1 MARRFDLGMSLEYVS
16 QWGLVEAVREF
27 AQNAKDAETFN
38 KDNKMYFDYDK
49 DAEVLRIGNKNGCL
63 TTETLL
69 LGKTTKANNADMI
82 GQHGEGYKVA
92 TVVLMRLGKQVKVY
106 NRSVKEVWTA
116 KVVNSKRYNAKVV
129 VFDIEKVSIFKS
141 VPDHD
146 LIFEISGISED
157 EYASIVESNL
167 SLQDL
172 KEGVDY
178 IESRGS
184 KILLGEKFA
193 GKLFVGG
200 LFVTSSRYANKGYDF
215 KPSLI
220 KLDRDRSFI
229 DGLDLQ
235 FITGKVICES
245 GNMELVR
252 QLKDVWDGQYI
263 RCYLRDGFEQD
274 TVADLY
280 NEAYDDF
287 IVKWGRDAIP
297 CNDTDTFNRLKRN
310 GYNAVMLKDNDY
322 HYVSKSS
329 HYVEPK
335 VLSRTNRD
343 VANDLEEWF
352 NEWISEDSDAYEHGS
367 SLIEEVLERLRN

>member
-1 MARRFDLGMSLEYVS
+1 MARRFDLGMSLDYCKEWNCVH
-16 QWGLVEAVREF
+16 AIREF

-38 KDNKMYFDYDK
+38 KNNKMYFDYDK
-49 DAEVLRIGNKNGCL
+49 EAEILRIGNKNGCL

-69 LGKTTKANNADMI
+69 LGKTTKANDENMI

-129 VFDIEKVSIFKS
+129 VFDIEKVSVFKS

-146 LIFEISGISED
+146 LIFEVSGISED
-157 EYASIVESNL
+157 EYTSIVESNL

-172 KEGVDY
+172 KEGTDY
-178 IESRGS
+178 IESNGS
-184 KILLGEKFA
+184 RILLNEKFA

-200 LFVTSSRYANKGYDF
+200 LFVTTSRYAKKGYDF

-245 GNMELVR
+245 GNMDLVR

-263 RCYLRDGFEQD
+263 RWYLKDGFD
-274 TVADLY
+274 TNSIAELY
-280 NEAYDDF
+280 NEAYNNF
-287 IVKWGRDAIP
+287 IQEWGSDAIP
-297 CNDTDTFNRLKRN
+297 CHTTEDFNRLKAN

-322 HYVSKSS
+322 HYVSSS
-329 HYVEPK
+329 SKYVEPR
-335 VLSRTNRD
+335 VLVRTD
-343 VANDLEEWF
+343 SDAADDLEAWF
-352 NEWISEDSDAYEHGS
+352 NEWISKDSDAYKHGS
-367 SLIEEVLERLRN
+367 SLIKEVLLRLRN

>member
-1 MARRFDLGMSLEYVS
+1 MKRFDLGMSLNYCAD
-16 QWGLVEAVREF
+16 WGVVEAIREF

-69 LGKTTKANNADMI
+69 LGKTTKANDENMI

-92 TVVLMRLGKQVKVY
+92 TVVLMRLGKQVKIY

-116 KVVNSKRYNAKVV
+116 KIVNSKRYNAKVI

-146 LIFEISGISED
+146 LIFEISNISED
-157 EYASIVESNL
+157 EYSSIVKSNL

-172 KEGVDY
+172 KKGTDY
-178 IESRGS
+178 IESNGS
-184 KILLGEKFA
+184 KILLNEKFA

-200 LFVTSSRYANKGYDF
+200 LFVTSSRYAKKGYDF

-235 FITGKVICES
+235 FLTGKVICES
-245 GNMELVR
+245 GNMDLVR
-252 QLKDVWDGQYI
+252 QLKNVWDGQYI
-263 RCYLRDGFEQD
+263 RWYLSNGFESSSI
-274 TVADLY
+274 AELY
-280 NEAYDDF
+280 NEAYNDF
-287 IVKWGRDAIP
+287 IEEWGSDAIP
-297 CNDTDTFNRLKRN
+297 CNDTDTFNRLKQN
-310 GYNAVMLKDNDY
+310 GYNAVMLTSNDY
-322 HYVSKSS
+322 HYVSSS
-329 HYVEPK
+329 SCYVEPE
-335 VLSRTNRD
+335 VLSRTNFD
-343 VANDLEEWF
+343 VADDLEVWF
-352 NEWISEDSDAYEHGS
+352 GEWISKDSDAYEHGNL
-367 SLIEEVLERLRN
+367 LIKEVLERLRK

>member
-1 MARRFDLGMSLEYVS
+1 MSLEYVS

-49 DAEVLRIGNKNGCL
+49 DAEILRIGNKNGCL

-116 KVVNSKRYNAKVV
+116 KIVNSKRYNAKVV

-200 LFVTSSRYANKGYDF
+200 LFVTSSRYAKKGYDF

-235 FITGKVICES
+235 FLTGKVICES

-263 RCYLRDGFEQD
+263 RWYLRDGFEQD

-287 IVKWGRDAIP
+287 ISKWGRDAIP

-322 HYVSKSS
+322 HYVSNSS

-343 VANDLEEWF
+343 VADDLEEWF

>member
-1 MARRFDLGMSLEYVS
+1 MKRFDLGMSLNYCAD
-16 QWGLVEAVREF
+16 WGVVEAIREF

-69 LGKTTKANNADMI
+69 LGKTTKANDENMI

-116 KVVNSKRYNAKVV
+116 KIVNSKRYNAKVI

-146 LIFEISGISED
+146 LIFEISNISED
-157 EYASIVESNL
+157 EYSSIVKSNL

-172 KEGVDY
+172 KEGTDY
-178 IESRGS
+178 IESNGS
-184 KILLGEKFA
+184 KILLNEKFA

-200 LFVTSSRYANKGYDF
+200 LFVTSSRYAKKGYDF

-220 KLDRDRSFI
+220 KLDRDRNFI

-235 FITGKVICES
+235 FLTGKVICES
-245 GNMELVR
+245 GNMDLVR
-252 QLKDVWDGQYI
+252 HLKNVWDGQYI
-263 RCYLRDGFEQD
+263 RWYLSDSFESSFI
-274 TVADLY
+274 AELY
-280 NEAYDDF
+280 NETYNDF
-287 IVKWGRDAIP
+287 IEKWGSDAIP
-297 CNDTDTFNRLKRN
+297 CNDTDTFNRLKQN
-310 GYNAVMLKDNDY
+310 GYNAVMLTNNDY
-322 HYVSKSS
+322 HYVSSS
-329 HYVEPK
+329 SCYVEPE
-335 VLSRTNRD
+335 VLSRTNFD
-343 VANDLEEWF
+343 VADDLEVWF
-352 NEWISEDSDAYEHGS
+352 DEWISKDCKLCIYESATNHMG
-367 SLIEEVLERLRN
+367 

>member
-1 MARRFDLGMSLEYVS
+1 MKRFDLGMSLNYCAD
-16 QWGLVEAVREF
+16 WGVVEAIREF

-49 DAEVLRIGNKNGCL
+49 DTEVLRIGNKNGCL

-69 LGKTTKANNADMI
+69 LGKTTKANDENMI

-116 KVVNSKRYNAKVV
+116 KIVNSKRYNAKVI

-146 LIFEISGISED
+146 LIFEISNISED
-157 EYASIVESNL
+157 EYSSIVKSNL

-172 KEGVDY
+172 KEGTDY
-178 IESRGS
+178 IESNGS
-184 KILLGEKFA
+184 KILLNEKFA

-200 LFVTSSRYANKGYDF
+200 LFVTSSRYAKKGYDF

-235 FITGKVICES
+235 FLTGKVICES
-245 GNMELVR
+245 GNMDLVR
-252 QLKDVWDGQYI
+252 QLKNVWDGQYI
-263 RCYLRDGFEQD
+263 RWYLSNGFESSSI
-274 TVADLY
+274 AELY
-280 NEAYDDF
+280 NEAYNDF
-287 IVKWGRDAIP
+287 IEEWGSDAIP
-297 CNDTDTFNRLKRN
+297 CNDTDTFNRLKQN
-310 GYNAVMLKDNDY
+310 GYNAVMLTNNDY
-322 HYVSKSS
+322 HYVSSS
-329 HYVEPK
+329 SCYVEPE
-335 VLSRTNRD
+335 VLSRTNFD
-343 VANDLEEWF
+343 VANDLEVWF
-352 NEWISEDSDAYEHGS
+352 DEWISKDSDAYEHGS
-367 SLIEEVLERLRN
+367 LLIKEVLERLRK

>member
-1 MARRFDLGMSLEYVS
+1 M
-16 QWGLVEAVREF
+16 
-27 AQNAKDAETFN
+27 
-38 KDNKMYFDYDK
+38 
-49 DAEVLRIGNKNGCL
+49 
-63 TTETLL
+63 
-69 LGKTTKANNADMI
+69 
-82 GQHGEGYKVA
+82 
-92 TVVLMRLGKQVKVY
+92 
-106 NRSVKEVWTA
+106 
-116 KVVNSKRYNAKVV
+116 
-129 VFDIEKVSIFKS
+129 FDIEKVSIFKS

-200 LFVTSSRYANKGYDF
+200 LFVTSSRYAKKGYDF

-235 FITGKVICES
+235 FLTGKVICES

-263 RCYLRDGFEQD
+263 RWYLRDGFEQD

-287 IVKWGRDAIP
+287 ISKWGRDAIP

-322 HYVSKSS
+322 HYVSNSS

-343 VANDLEEWF
+343 VADDLEEWF
-352 NEWISEDSDAYEHGS
+352 NEWISEDSDAYDHGS

>member
-1 MARRFDLGMSLEYVS
+1 MARRFDLGMSLEYCAN
-16 QWGLVEAVREF
+16 WGVVEAIREF

-38 KDNKMYFDYDK
+38 ENNKMYFDYDK
-49 DAEVLRIGNKNGCL
+49 EAEILRIGNKNGCL

-69 LGKTTKANNADMI
+69 LGKTTKANNENMI

-129 VFDIEKVSIFKS
+129 VFDIEKVSVFKS

-146 LIFEISGISED
+146 LIFEVTGITED
-157 EYASIVESNL
+157 EYSSIVESNL

-172 KEGVDY
+172 KEGIDY
-178 IESRGS
+178 IESNGS
-184 KILLGEKFA
+184 KVLLNEKFA

-200 LFVTSSRYANKGYDF
+200 LFVTTSRYAKKGYDF

-245 GNMELVR
+245 GNMDLVR

-263 RCYLRDGFEQD
+263 RWYLQDGFNASSIAE
-274 TVADLY
+274 LY
-280 NEAYDDF
+280 NEAYNNF
-287 IVKWGRDAIP
+287 IQEWGSDAIP
-297 CNDTDTFNRLKRN
+297 CRTTEDFNRLKAN

-322 HYVSKSS
+322 HYISSSS
-329 HYVEPK
+329 HYVEPRIL
-335 VLSRTNRD
+335 VRTD
-343 VANDLEEWF
+343 SDAADDLEAWF
-352 NEWISEDSDAYEHGS
+352 NEWISEDSDAYKHGS
-367 SLIEEVLERLRN
+367 SLIKEVLLRLRN

>member
-1 MARRFDLGMSLEYVS
+1 MARRFDLGMSLEYCAN
-16 QWGLVEAVREF
+16 WGVVEAIREF

-38 KDNKMYFDYDK
+38 ENNKMYFDYDK
-49 DAEVLRIGNKNGCL
+49 EAEILRIGNKNGCL

-69 LGKTTKANNADMI
+69 LGKTTKANNENMI

-129 VFDIEKVSIFKS
+129 VFDIEKVSVFKS

-146 LIFEISGISED
+146 LIFEVTGITED
-157 EYASIVESNL
+157 EYSSIVESNL

-172 KEGVDY
+172 KEGTDY
-178 IESRGS
+178 IESNGS
-184 KILLGEKFA
+184 KVLLNEKFA

-200 LFVTSSRYANKGYDF
+200 LFVTTSRYAKKGYDF

-245 GNMELVR
+245 GNMDLVR

-263 RCYLRDGFEQD
+263 RWYLQDGFNASSIAE
-274 TVADLY
+274 LY
-280 NEAYDDF
+280 NEAYNNF
-287 IVKWGRDAIP
+287 IQEWGSDAIP
-297 CNDTDTFNRLKRN
+297 CRTTEDFNRLKAN

-322 HYVSKSS
+322 HYISSSS
-329 HYVEPK
+329 HYVEPRIL
-335 VLSRTNRD
+335 VRTD
-343 VANDLEEWF
+343 SDAADDLEAWF
-352 NEWISEDSDAYEHGS
+352 NEWISEDSDAYKHGS
-367 SLIEEVLERLRN
+367 SLIKEVLLRLRN

>member
-16 QWGLVEAVREF
+16 QQGLVEAVREF

-106 NRSVKEVWTA
+106 NCSVKEVWTA

-200 LFVTSSRYANKGYDF
+200 LFVTSSRYAKKGYDF

-220 KLDRDRSFI
+220 KLDRDHSFI

-235 FITGKVICES
+235 FLTGKVICES

-263 RCYLRDGFEQD
+263 RWYLRDGFEQD

-287 IVKWGRDAIP
+287 IVKYGRDAIP

-322 HYVSKSS
+322 HYVSNSS

>member
-49 DAEVLRIGNKNGCL
+49 DAEILRIGNKNGCL

-200 LFVTSSRYANKGYDF
+200 LFVTSSRYAKKGYDF

-235 FITGKVICES
+235 FLTGKVICES

-263 RCYLRDGFEQD
+263 RWYLRDGFEQD

-322 HYVSKSS
+322 HYVSNSS

-352 NEWISEDSDAYEHGS
+352 NEWISEDSAAYEHGS

>member
-1 MARRFDLGMSLEYVS
+1 MIRRFDLGMSLNYCAD
-16 QWGLVEAVREF
+16 WGVVEAIREF
-27 AQNAKDAETFN
+27 AQNAKDAQTFN
-38 KDNKMYFDYDK
+38 ESNKMYFDYNK
-49 DAEVLRIGNKNGCL
+49 EAEVLRIGNKNGCL

-69 LGKTTKANNADMI
+69 LGKTTKANDENMI

-116 KVVNSKRYNAKVV
+116 KVVDSKRYNAKVV

-146 LIFEISGISED
+146 LIFEISNISED
-157 EYASIVESNL
+157 EYSSIVESNL

-172 KEGVDY
+172 KEGADY
-178 IESRGS
+178 IESNGS
-184 KILLGEKFA
+184 KILLNEKFA

-200 LFVTSSRYANKGYDF
+200 LFVTSSRYAKKGYDF

-235 FITGKVICES
+235 FLTGKVICEG
-245 GNMELVR
+245 GNMDLVR
-252 QLKDVWDGQYI
+252 QLKNVWDGQYI
-263 RCYLRDGFEQD
+263 CWYLSNGFESSSI
-274 TVADLY
+274 AELY
-280 NEAYDDF
+280 NEAYNDF
-287 IVKWGRDAIP
+287 IEEWGSDAIP

-310 GYNAVMLKDNDY
+310 GYNAVILKDNDY
-322 HYVSKSS
+322 HYVSNSS
-329 HYVEPK
+329 HYVKPK
-335 VLSRTNRD
+335 ILSRTNSD
-343 VANDLEEWF
+343 VADDLEAWF
-352 NEWISEDSDAYEHGS
+352 DEWISEDSDAYEHGC
-367 SLIEEVLERLRN
+367 SLIEEVLERLRK